1 MKFTKRIVISVA
13 SALAVMATVIS
24 PLCVN
29 ADDTKAKEKGADGT
43 SQLELV
49 IEAKDSADYNL
60 PVENVSISADNFAMA
75 NITAEADVYSAADAA
90 SEVCGK
96 IYPTTDMEVL
106 VKGAEWTQIKTGNLT
121 GYVPSSELMFGDAG
135 RVLMNAK
142 CDKACV
148 AQADTQL
155 YTAADTAADV
165 AGNAVAGDI
174 YTVEAQLSG
183 WVQISG
189 GSTQNTAYAPAD
201 TMVVQAQTTAGKT
214 IDELNQE
221 AAAQAAAEA
230 EAAKAAQAAASAAV
244 ASQNVSVSNG
254 AAVSASSDETD
265 LLAHLLYCEAG
276 TNYDNCVAVGA
287 VVMNRVKSSSFPN
300 SISEVIYQSGQFS
313 PTWNGALDRAYAN
326 GVPQVCYDAANKAL
340 SGYSNVGG
348 CLYFHAGSG
357 GTYTIGDNTF
367 Y

>member
-230 EAAKAAQAAASAAV
+230 EAAKAAASAAV